1 MLNYPKNGINQL
13 KNHCCYRNNGTWVG
27 MFGMLQRNE
36 IDIILGPSITV
47 ERAAEFDPT
56 FVILTD
62 KYVMKF
68 MKCHKM
74 YITFNL

>member
-1 MLNYPKNGINQL
+1 
-13 KNHCCYRNNGTWVG
+13 
-27 MFGMLQRNE
+27 MLQRNE

-68 MKCHKM
+68 MKYHKM
-74 YITFNL
+74 YITFNII